1 MARLENDKT
10 EAVKKAVEAATVR
23 ALTGAALIVQGAAKG
38 LSPVDTGNLR
48 SSISHEVN
56 PDHAK
61 IGTNVEYAPY
71 LEYGTVKM
79 AAQPYLRPGLDN
91 NKRAIETSMS
101 EVYRAAIKAVTG

>member
-1 MARLENDKT
+1 MIQNDKT
-10 EAVKKAVEAATVR
+10 EAVKKAIEAATVK
-23 ALTGAALIVQGAAKG
+23 ALTGAALVVEGAAKT

-48 SSISHEVN
+48 GSITHEVN

-61 IGTNVEYAPY
+61 VGTNVEYAPY

-91 NKRAIETSMS
+91 NRAAVNKIISET
-101 EVYRAAIKAVTG
+101 YRAAIKAVTG